1 MITHKIRLYLAG
13 VLLILLTQLI
23 SCSAQAQNQLK
34 VKVIND
40 NNGSV
45 ITTDTTFENLSE
57 ITTVLE
63 SLDLD
68 SSIIE
73 TIQSTINI
81 ENSSDLEQGEENQNI
96 TINLNDEELPANAKI
111 KVIKLKCNANPDS
124 VVYLDGKKC
133 EDVIKVILND
143 SPENINFKKGKCIQI
158 FRSDKDTLIQM
169 NDDSLIHKII
179 LKLDDKDLPK
189 CKNSKVIVKKRIII
203 LKADIRDADDKE
215 LSKLGYREPI
225 GTRNLLEPEELRF
238 SPNPNNGQFHLEFRL
253 SANGNV
259 NIRVASSNGK
269 IVYKEEVK
277 DFSGSYSNDI
287 NLGSSEKGIYLLE
300 IKQGEKVIVKKIV
313 VQ

>member
-23 SCSAQAQNQLK
+23 SCSAQAQNQVK

-57 ITTVLE
+57 ITTVLK

-81 ENSSDLEQGEENQNI
+81 ENPGDLEQGEDNQNI
-96 TINLNDEELPANAKI
+96 TINMNDEDLPANAKI
-111 KVIKLKCNANPDS
+111 KVIKLKCNTNPDS
-124 VVYLDGKKC
+124 AVYLDGENC
-133 EDVIKVILND
+133 EDVIRMILNEL
-143 SPENINFKKGKCIQI
+143 PEGANLKEGKCIQI

-189 CKNSKVIVKKRIII
+189 CKNPKVIVKKRIII

-253 SANGNV
+253 SANENV
-259 NIRVASSNGK
+259 NIRVASSNGR

-287 NLGSSEKGIYLLE
+287 NLGNSEKGIYLLE
-300 IKQGEKVIVKKIV
+300 IKQGKKVIVKKIV